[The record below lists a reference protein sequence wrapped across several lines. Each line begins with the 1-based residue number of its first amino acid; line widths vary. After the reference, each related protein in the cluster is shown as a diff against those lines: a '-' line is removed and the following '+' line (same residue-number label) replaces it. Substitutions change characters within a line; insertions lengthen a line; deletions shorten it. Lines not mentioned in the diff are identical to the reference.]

1 MIRIWETHSLL
12 PNAVSKSLY
21 KILFKRIGRKKR
33 KNYGLQ
39 VEAGEMT
46 PSRTCRD
53 GWEGDSVLPDKG
65 LGLSSTAVTMPNAEL
80 QKSW

>member
-1 MIRIWETHSLL
+1 ME
-12 PNAVSKSLY
+12 
-21 KILFKRIGRKKR
+21 KRR
-33 KNYGLQ
+33 NYGLQ

-46 PSRTCRD
+46 PSRTHRD